1 MFDIVGRDAELE
13 ALEVLAGSGEAGIV
27 TRLLEGEPG
36 IGKSTIWAAGVETA
50 RSHGLR
56 VLSTRA
62 VEAERDLAL
71 VGLTDLLEGAVDD
84 DVLAALSPPQ
94 RHALEVALLLEEAGD
109 EAADPR
115 ALGTAVRSAIERLA
129 ADGPLLLA
137 IDDLQ
142 WFDGASAATLAFAVR
157 RLGDAPVRMLLARR
171 TRGDDMPSPLEAAL
185 GNELQRVPVGP
196 LTVGA
201 VHQLLR
207 DRTGVML
214 ARQTLLRVHERSGG
228 NPFFALE
235 LARVLDPAADPFQ
248 PWQLPETLEE
258 LVRVRISEL
267 PLETRDALAIAAALG
282 STSEALLLRAGAER
296 AALEPAIAAHV
307 IERVDGAIRFT
318 HPLLSSLLY
327 RDLGDDRCRV
337 HARIADVADD
347 PLFRAR
353 HLALS
358 RDEPDTAVA
367 TILEDAATLAASRGV
382 SAVAAELAAQALR
395 LTPDDGSPERLRR
408 MLAAARADQAAGEWR
423 RASALASELVALP
436 ESGDVRA
443 EALVLLAELESVD
456 RSIALLDQALDE
468 TGSRPEQRASIHCRL
483 AWAVRFRHGC
493 LGGLEHARIA
503 LTLAEELDDDVLRIK
518 SLAMLAKLEGHL
530 ADPDAI
536 VHARRADDIA
546 RTTGDPLLSRVAAF
560 ATAEVLSITMRMDEA
575 RAVLE
580 AEHAQWRERD
590 EPWSADLLWALAWVE
605 IFAGRWP
612 LAQRHAERARTIL
625 SQYGLE
631 IPQHHLP
638 LAWIAVH
645 RGELET
651 ARGLST
657 RALALAL
664 PQLGLHP
671 PLHLAVIGLAALW
684 DGDSATAAT
693 WLEKADRQAAAL
705 HWYEPGWRPWT
716 GDFVEVLLELDRID
730 EAGRIVDIW
739 EADAERVRR
748 AWVVPHA
755 RRCRALIAAA
765 RGELSEAMTLAAQA
779 VGEHVAV
786 GDPFGR
792 ARALLALGTIRRRAR
807 QKRPARGALE
817 EALEAFQAIGAAPLA
832 SKAAAE
838 LERIGGR
845 PQADGLTPA
854 ERRVAELVAD
864 GRTNREV
871 AAALFLGERTVASHL
886 THIYAKLGVRSRT
899 ELARS
904 LADKVQTF

>member
-1 MFDIVGRDAELE
+1 
-13 ALEVLAGSGEAGIV
+13 
-27 TRLLEGEPG
+27 
-36 IGKSTIWAAGVETA
+36 
-50 RSHGLR
+50 
-56 VLSTRA
+56 
-62 VEAERDLAL
+62 
-71 VGLTDLLEGAVDD
+71 
-84 DVLAALSPPQ
+84 
-94 RHALEVALLLEEAGD
+94 
-109 EAADPR
+109 
-115 ALGTAVRSAIERLA
+115 
-129 ADGPLLLA
+129 
-137 IDDLQ
+137 
-142 WFDGASAATLAFAVR
+142 
-157 RLGDAPVRMLLARR
+157 
-171 TRGDDMPSPLEAAL
+171 
-185 GNELQRVPVGP
+185 
-196 LTVGA
+196 
-201 VHQLLR
+201 
-207 DRTGVML
+207 
-214 ARQTLLRVHERSGG
+214 
-228 NPFFALE
+228 
-235 LARVLDPAADPFQ
+235 
-248 PWQLPETLEE
+248 
-258 LVRVRISEL
+258 
-267 PLETRDALAIAAALG
+267 
-282 STSEALLLRAGAER
+282 
-296 AALEPAIAAHV
+296 
-307 IERVDGAIRFT
+307 
-318 HPLLSSLLY
+318 
-327 RDLGDDRCRV
+327 
-337 HARIADVADD
+337 
-347 PLFRAR
+347 
-353 HLALS
+353 
-358 RDEPDTAVA
+358 
-367 TILEDAATLAASRGV
+367 V

-716 GDFVEVLLELDRID
+716 GDFVEVLLELGRID
-730 EAGRIVDIW
+730 EAERIVDIW

-845 PQADGLTPA
+845 LQADGLTPA